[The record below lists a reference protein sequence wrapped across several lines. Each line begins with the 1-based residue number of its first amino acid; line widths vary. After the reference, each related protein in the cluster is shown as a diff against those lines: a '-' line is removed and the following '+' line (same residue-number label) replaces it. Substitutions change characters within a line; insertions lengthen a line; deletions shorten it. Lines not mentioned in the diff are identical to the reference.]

1 MPEYAEFR
9 YGELEYREDGPAD
22 DDYLGKSIGGTIL
35 RYGDEATF
43 PWGKERFE
51 PGAFGDVSKLDLI
64 ANRMHQR
71 MQPIARNGANGNLV
85 VKDTPTELS
94 GTVRLLN
101 NSAGRD
107 TDLEVRMGLLRGQ
120 SIEFQGEYRPDR
132 RRHPGCQRREPVWP
146 RHCRQ
151 TRVPGQQGRHP
162 CGNAI
167 LG

>member
-1 MPEYAEFR
+1 MAQMPEFSEFR
-9 YGELEYREDGPAD
+9 YGALEYREDGPAD

-71 MQPIARNGANGNLV
+71 MQPIARNGAGGNLV
-85 VKDTPTELS
+85 VKDTPSELS

-101 NSAGRD
+101 NTAGRD
-107 TDLEVRMGLLRGQ
+107 TDLEVRMKILRGQ
-120 SIEFQGEYRPDR
+120 SIEFIANTDR
-132 RRHPGCQRREPVWP
+132 DS
-146 RHCRQ
+146 
-151 TRVPGQQGRHP
+151 
-162 CGNAI
+162 
-167 LG
+167 